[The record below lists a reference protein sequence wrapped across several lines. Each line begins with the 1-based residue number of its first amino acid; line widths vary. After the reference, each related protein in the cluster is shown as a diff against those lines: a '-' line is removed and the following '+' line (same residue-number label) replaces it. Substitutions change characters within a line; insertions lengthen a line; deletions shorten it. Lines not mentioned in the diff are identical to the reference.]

1 MKMVLGY
8 SNSNTII
15 LGGVYYGRCS
25 SPKKISEISSITSSG
40 DRTNSRKDP
49 PQFVGR
55 ATESRTY
62 RGTGD
67 EDDRSGGPSRSRRA
81 SAEVA
86 RRSRHPGGELL
97 EREAAGHSSSGS
109 IDTQTSIR
117 EKSWNKT
124 KPAPRSRSIR
134 RCDAYQQQEIDPNL
148 GWGINGGDPRS
159 LLLSF
164 FFLKIT
170 GAFITA
176 S

>member
-1 MKMVLGY
+1 MVLGY

-25 SPKKISEISSITSSG
+25 SPKKNSEISSITSSG

-81 SAEVA
+81 SAEAA

-97 EREAAGHSSSGS
+97 EREAAGHSSSRS
-109 IDTQTSIR
+109 ISAWYLRNPTNKAIEYLGAKKGTARHTNQHQNL
-117 EKSWNKT
+117 SWNKT
-124 KPAPRSRSIR
+124 RRTPRS
-134 RCDAYQQQEIDPNL
+134 
-148 GWGINGGDPRS
+148 
-159 LLLSF
+159 
-164 FFLKIT
+164 
-170 GAFITA
+170 
-176 S
+176 